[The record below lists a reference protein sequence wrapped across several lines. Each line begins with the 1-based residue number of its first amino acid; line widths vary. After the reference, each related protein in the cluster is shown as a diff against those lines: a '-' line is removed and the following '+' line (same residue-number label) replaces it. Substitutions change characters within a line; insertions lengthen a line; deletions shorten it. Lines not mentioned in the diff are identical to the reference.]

1 MDIRNFFGPALGEK
15 LHGKALN
22 PSGPSS
28 ATQINAARELN
39 KLQESMEKPK
49 TYQKHP
55 EDVKKAV
62 GEHAFK
68 YGVKSG
74 MSFGKKNYPDYEFK
88 RETVRN
94 WRFKYQKKQNV
105 DPTSI
110 PFSRAGRPSLLSETL
125 TTEIKVILEN
135 LRISGCAITRKVVIA
150 VGNGVLASKCPDK
163 MSRNGGSI
171 ELSIKWAR
179 NILKSMNW
187 TRRRGTTA
195 KRKMNPALYDELCF
209 TWKRNIAEIVLEHKI
224 DKSLILNFDQTPLG
238 YTSPAKVT
246 FTEFRASSVPIANLD
261 DKRQITGTF
270 TVSLNGEFLPIQL
283 IYAGTTDNCHPKV
296 SFPPGFDVTHSP
308 KHWSN
313 EDLVMSHLK
322 KIVFP
327 HLKKKKEE
335 LGLPMAA
342 KSLLIFDVF
351 RGQTTPK
358 VLNVSERKSLYDGIR
373 AQQPY

>member
-28 ATQINAARELN
+28 VTQINAAQELN

-88 RETVRN
+88 RETVR
-94 WRFKYQKKQNV
+94 RFKYQKKHNV

-150 VGNGVLASKCPDK
+150 IGNGVLASKCPDK

-171 ELSIKWAR
+171 ELSIKWA
-179 NILKSMNW
+179 
-187 TRRRGTTA
+187 
-195 KRKMNPALYDELCF
+195 
-209 TWKRNIAEIVLEHKI
+209 
-224 DKSLILNFDQTPLG
+224 
-238 YTSPAKVT
+238 
-246 FTEFRASSVPIANLD
+246 
-261 DKRQITGTF
+261 
-270 TVSLNGEFLPIQL
+270 
-283 IYAGTTDNCHPKV
+283 
-296 SFPPGFDVTHSP
+296 
-308 KHWSN
+308 
-313 EDLVMSHLK
+313 
-322 KIVFP
+322 
-327 HLKKKKEE
+327 
-335 LGLPMAA
+335 
-342 KSLLIFDVF
+342 
-351 RGQTTPK
+351 
-358 VLNVSERKSLYDGIR
+358 
-373 AQQPY
+373 